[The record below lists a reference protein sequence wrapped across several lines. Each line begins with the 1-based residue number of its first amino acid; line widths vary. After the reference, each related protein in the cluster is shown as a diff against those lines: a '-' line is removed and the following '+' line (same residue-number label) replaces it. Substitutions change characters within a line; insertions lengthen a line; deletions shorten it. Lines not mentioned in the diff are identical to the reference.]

1 MIEFEFH
8 LKHFL
13 KLCKSKKKGFQNIN
27 LENLIKNRG
36 KWTKNENMT

>member
-13 KLCKSKKKGFQNIN
+13 KLCISNKGFQNVN
-27 LENLIKNRG
+27 WQNLIKNRG
-36 KWTKNENMT
+36 KLTKNEI